1 MARETYEDWTPNELA
16 TSVIQAPNTGSAV
29 EQVARREIMTSDV
42 KQFPR
47 SGGFTAGVVAKG
59 AAYGESA
66 NTQDYVELTARKLGG
81 VVRIAE
87 EDLNDSAVNILAAKS
102 VDGARALSRLYD
114 NAALGTSAAANGTTV
129 PFTSVYRK
137 VTQADAAVSYTAN
150 ANLVSGTTLTYANL
164 VSFLGKV
171 GAGEWGN
178 DMVIIAHPGLLFGV
192 MGLVDTAGQPLLRDV
207 LENGYTRQRLLGV
220 PVVPSLGAVVTA
232 TASSTPGGA
241 GGVAGTAGNQLMI
254 VANRDLLING
264 VANLP
269 GVTNGAPGF
278 ALQRANDGGGFLTD
292 EAFLK
297 AAMRRGF
304 AVGNVNGVAV
314 LEKTAA

>member
-1 MARETYEDWTPNELA
+1 MARETFEDWTPNELA
-16 TSVIQAPNTGSAV
+16 TQVIQAPNTGSAV

-66 NTQDYVELTARKLGG
+66 PTNDFVELTARKLGG
-81 VVRIAE
+81 IVRIAE
-87 EDLNDSAVNILAAKS
+87 EDLNDSAANILAAKS
-102 VDGARALSRLYD
+102 VDGARAISRLYD

-129 PFTSVYRK
+129 PFNSVYK
-137 VTQADAAVSYTAN
+137 AVTTANFGGITYTASS
-150 ANLVSGTTLTYANL
+150 NLVATSTLTYANL
-164 VSFLGKV
+164 VNFLGKV
-171 GAGEWGN
+171 GAGEWGS
-178 DMVIIAHPGLLFGV
+178 DMVIIAHPGLLFQV
-192 MGLVDTAGQPLLRDV
+192 MGLTDSAGQPLLRDV
-207 LENGYTRQRLLGV
+207 LENGYTRQKLLGV

-269 GVTNGAPGF
+269 GVTAGAPGF
-278 ALQRANDGGGFLTD
+278 ALQRAADGAGFTTD
-292 EAFLK
+292 EALLK

-304 AVGNVNGVAV
+304 GIGNVLGVAA
-314 LEKTAA
+314 LEKIA

>member
-1 MARETYEDWTPNELA
+1 MARETFDNWTPTETA
-16 TSVIQAPNTGSAV
+16 TQVIQAPNTGSAI

-47 SGGFTAGVVAKG
+47 SGGFVAGTVAKG

-66 NTQDYVELTARKLGG
+66 PTNDYVELTARKLGG
-81 VVRIAE
+81 IVRIAE
-87 EDLNDSAVNILAAKS
+87 EDLNDSAANILAAKS
-102 VDGARALSRLYD
+102 VDGARAISRLYD
-114 NAALGTSAAANGTTV
+114 NAALGTSAAADGTTV
-129 PFTSVYRK
+129 PFTSVYRAA
-137 VTQADAAVSYTAN
+137 TTADSAVGYTAN
-150 ANLVSGTTLTYANL
+150 ANVISGTAITYANL

-178 DMVIIAHPGLLFGV
+178 DMVIISHPGLLFDV

-207 LENGYTRQRLLGV
+207 LENGYTRQRLLGI

-241 GGVAGTAGNQLMI
+241 GGVKGTAGNKLMI

-269 GVTNGAPGF
+269 GVSGGAPGF
-278 ALQRANDGGGFLTD
+278 ALQRAADGAGFTTD
-292 EAFLK
+292 EALMK

-314 LEKTAA
+314 LEKTGA